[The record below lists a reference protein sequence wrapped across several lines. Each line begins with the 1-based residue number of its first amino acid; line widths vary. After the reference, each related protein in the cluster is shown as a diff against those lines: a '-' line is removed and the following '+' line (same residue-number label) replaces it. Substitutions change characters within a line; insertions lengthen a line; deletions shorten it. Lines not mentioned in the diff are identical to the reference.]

1 MLFFSVINLNGYIL
15 HHYAMNEVAVW
26 FFFLK
31 SLSLFFF
38 ISPKSPAELLKLMQ
52 LWSLALVILFI
63 AMWIPH
69 FLFDDLIIP

>member
-1 MLFFSVINLNGYIL
+1 
-15 HHYAMNEVAVW
+15 MNEVAVW
-26 FFFLK
+26 FFLKK